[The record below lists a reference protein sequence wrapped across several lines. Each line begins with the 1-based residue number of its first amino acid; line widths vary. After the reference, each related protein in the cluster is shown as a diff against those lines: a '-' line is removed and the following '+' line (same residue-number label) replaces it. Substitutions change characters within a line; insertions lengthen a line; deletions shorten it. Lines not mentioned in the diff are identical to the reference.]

1 MCAQKEHTH
10 MNQSEIKN
18 RVTEA
23 MSALVNL
30 QSDMMA
36 GRRKGYEVSE
46 LRDVIAMLRS
56 LAAEL
61 DKES

>member
-1 MCAQKEHTH
+1 
-10 MNQSEIKN
+10 MNQSEIKE

-61 DKES
+61 DKERD